1 MKKKIIVTI
10 KELRVQIILL
20 IISVFLICKFSSAPL
35 MVGWMTFF
43 LRPQEK
49 TMAFEVFRIM
59 ESLSLA
65 YIASLIFYLVVDYI
79 PKKKAEEKAFEL
91 LKPHLVSLFMW
102 MNGINSYFKCVMN
115 VTDFSTV
122 SQEKIKEI
130 DDFYFTNKSK
140 FFAETSYRN
149 GISNRSDIAVFH
161 GAKEIRNNGK
171 LILKVYEDMDA
182 ISATMVQASSEVIT
196 LLSKIRNSEFLS
208 KIIKVFKDKEESL
221 NGEEVICTYWNFYR
235 DLAEFSS
242 LEMQLAQFDFDKIT
256 VEYREATMKE
266 IKEWAE
272 MQIKMREEYPEIEE
286 YLKMINSDK

>member
-171 LILKVYEDMDA
+171 SILKVYEDMDA

-208 KIIKVFKDKEESL
+208 KIIKIFKDKEESL
-221 NGEEVICTYWNFYR
+221 NGEEVICRYLNFYR
-235 DLAEFSS
+235 DLVEFSS

-272 MQIKMREEYPEIEE
+272 MQIKMREEHPEIEE